1 MNLRDELADML
12 RLKSCRYSDRPEF
25 KLASGKM
32 SRYYIDCRQTTYS
45 ARGMYLV
52 GHVIFPLVR
61 GSGITAIGGQTQ
73 GADPIAA
80 AVAYTSVLYGERID
94 SFSVRK
100 EKKGHGIGG
109 WIDGGGQ
116 PGPR

>member
-45 ARGMYLV
+45 ARGNV
-52 GHVIFPLVR
+52 SGRPRDFP
-61 GSGITAIGGQTQ
+61 A
-73 GADPIAA
+73 
-80 AVAYTSVLYGERID
+80 
-94 SFSVRK
+94 RK
-100 EKKGHGIGG
+100 G
-109 WIDGGGQ
+109 
-116 PGPR
+116 